1 MPKNGEKTK
10 TEKNNKSPDPTTAKH
25 AKMQKNKR
33 GIQGPTGECRTQLE
47 NT

>member
-25 AKMQKNKR
+25 AKMQKKKN
-33 GIQGPTGECRTQLE
+33 GEFRTRQE
-47 NT
+47 NAGLN